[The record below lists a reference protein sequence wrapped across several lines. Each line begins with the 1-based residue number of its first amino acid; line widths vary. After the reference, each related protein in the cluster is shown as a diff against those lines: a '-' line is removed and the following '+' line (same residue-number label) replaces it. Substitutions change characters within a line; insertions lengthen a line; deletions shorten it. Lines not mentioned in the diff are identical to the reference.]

1 MPPYPRHPDGEQIC
15 AVPIAAITRLESIR
29 SRLAM
34 AGRAA

>member
-1 MPPYPRHPDGEQIC
+1 MLLHAGHPDSVQIG
-15 AVPIAAITRLESIR
+15 AILIVTINHAGSIR